1 MEVKKY
7 NPFVVIKSKPK
18 AKPLPKAKIKPK
30 PKPELEAKGLTLDKE
45 RNWILFMLKVLL
57 RLVGNSLI
65 IIDLVID

>member
-30 PKPELEAKGLTLDKE
+30 PKAEIEAKGLTLDYKKKLDT
-45 RNWILFMLKVLL
+45 IYA
-57 RLVGNSLI
+57 
-65 IIDLVID
+65 